1 MWILLLVT
9 ALNSE
14 SSQYDFKQITTTKT
28 MTECIRMI
36 EKYRFEDSTRQQI
49 YCIKGK

>member
-9 ALNSE
+9 TINIE
-14 SSQYDFKQITTTKT
+14 QYEFKQVAVTKT

-36 EKYRFEDSTRQQI
+36 EKHQFEDSTRQQI

>member
-9 ALNSE
+9 TINIE
-14 SSQYDFKQITTTKT
+14 QYEFEQVAATKT

-36 EKYRFEDSTRQQI
+36 ERYRFEDSVKQQI
-49 YCIKGK
+49 YCIKAK